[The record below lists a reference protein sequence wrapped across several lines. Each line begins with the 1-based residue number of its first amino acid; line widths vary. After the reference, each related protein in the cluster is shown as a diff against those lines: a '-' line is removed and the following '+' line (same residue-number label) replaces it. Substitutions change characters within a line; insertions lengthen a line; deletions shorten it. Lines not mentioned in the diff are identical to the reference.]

1 MKLSLNLSL
10 SEVLVSQTAKRL
22 QISNEPT
29 NEHLNSLK
37 DIAKNIFQPLR
48 DGLGYPIYVS
58 SGYRSE
64 ALNKAIK
71 GSSKTSQHMKG
82 QALDLDADVYKGVT
96 NKDIFLFIRDN
107 LDFDQLILE
116 CVGDDGTGGWV
127 HTSYVKGNNRG
138 KVMTAKRVNG
148 RIKYYNYE
156 E

>member
-1 MKLSLNLSL
+1 MNLSL

-96 NKDIFLFIRDN
+96 NKDIFLYIRDN
-107 LDFDQLILE
+107 LDFDQLIWE
-116 CVGDDGTGGWV
+116 YGTVNNPSWV
-127 HTSYVKGNNRG
+127 HVSFVEGNNRCKIMRCYG
-138 KVMTAKRVNG
+138 NSQYTLFDLDL
-148 RIKYYNYE
+148 
-156 E
+156 

>member
-1 MKLSLNLSL
+1 MKLSMNLSL

-29 NEHLNSLK
+29 KEHLNNLK
-37 DIAKNIFQPLR
+37 QIANNIFQPLR

-107 LDFDQLILE
+107 LDFDQLIWE
-116 CVGDDGTGGWV
+116 YGTINSPAWV
-127 HTSYVKGNNRG
+127 HVSFFEGKNRG
-138 KVMTAKRVNG
+138 KVMRCYGKSQYTLFDLDV
-148 RIKYYNYE
+148 
-156 E
+156 

>member
-1 MKLSLNLSL
+1 MKLSMNLSL

-29 NEHLNSLK
+29 KEHLNNLK
-37 DIAKNIFQPLR
+37 QIANNIFQPLR

-107 LDFDQLILE
+107 LDFDQLIWE
-116 CVGDDGTGGWV
+116 YGTIKSPAWV
-127 HTSYVKGNNRG
+127 HVSFVESKNRR
-138 KVMTAKRVNG
+138 KVMRCYGKSQYTLFDLDV
-148 RIKYYNYE
+148 
-156 E
+156 

>member
-1 MKLSLNLSL
+1 MKLSMNLSL

-29 NEHLNSLK
+29 KEHLNNLK
-37 DIAKNIFQPLR
+37 QIANNIFQPLR

-107 LDFDQLILE
+107 LDFDQLIWE
-116 CVGDDGTGGWV
+116 YGTINSPAWV
-127 HTSYVKGNNRG
+127 HVSFVESKNRR
-138 KVMTAKRVNG
+138 KVMRCYGKSQYTLFDLDV
-148 RIKYYNYE
+148 
-156 E
+156 

>member
-1 MKLSLNLSL
+1 MKLSMNLSL

-29 NEHLNSLK
+29 KEHLNNLK
-37 DIAKNIFQPLR
+37 QIANNIFQPLR

-127 HTSYVKGNNRG
+127 HVSYSEGKNRG
-138 KVMTAKRVNG
+138 KVMTAERING
-148 RIKYYNYE
+148 RIKYFKYV
-156 E
+156 

>member
-1 MKLSLNLSL
+1 MKLSMNLSL

-29 NEHLNSLK
+29 EEHLNNLK
-37 DIAKNIFQPLR
+37 QIANNIFQPLR

-96 NKDIFLFIRDN
+96 NKDIFLYIRDN
-107 LDFDQLILE
+107 LDFDQLIWE
-116 CVGDDGTGGWV
+116 YGTVNNPSWV
-127 HTSYVKGNNRG
+127 HVSFVKGNNRG
-138 KVMTAKRVNG
+138 KIMRCYGNSQYTLFDLDL
-148 RIKYYNYE
+148 
-156 E
+156 

>member
-1 MKLSLNLSL
+1 MKLSMNLSL

-29 NEHLNSLK
+29 EEHLNNLK
-37 DIAKNIFQPLR
+37 DIAENIFQPLR

-96 NKDIFLFIRDN
+96 NKDIFLYIRDN
-107 LDFDQLILE
+107 LDFDQLIWE
-116 CVGDDGTGGWV
+116 YGTVNNPSWV
-127 HTSYVKGNNRG
+127 HVSFVEGNNRG
-138 KVMTAKRVNG
+138 KIMRCYGNSQYTLFDLDL
-148 RIKYYNYE
+148 
-156 E
+156 

>member
-1 MKLSLNLSL
+1 MKLSMNLSL

-29 NEHLNSLK
+29 KEHLNNLK
-37 DIAKNIFQPLR
+37 QIANNIFQPLR

-58 SGYRSE
+58 SGYRSG

-107 LDFDQLILE
+107 LDFDQLIWE
-116 CVGDDGTGGWV
+116 YGTINSPAWV
-127 HTSYVKGNNRG
+127 HVSFVESKNRR
-138 KVMTAKRVNG
+138 KVMRCYGKSQYTLFDLDV
-148 RIKYYNYE
+148 
-156 E
+156 

>member
-1 MKLSLNLSL
+1 MKLSKNLSL

-29 NEHLNSLK
+29 QEHLNNIK
-37 DIAKNIFQPLR
+37 TIATKVFQPLR
-48 DGLGYPIYVS
+48 DGLGCSVYVS

-82 QALDLDADVYKGVT
+82 QALDLDADVYGGVT

-107 LDFDQLILE
+107 LEFDQLIWE
-116 CVGDDGTGGWV
+116 YGTKNSPNWV
-127 HTSYVKGNNRG
+127 HVSFVEGENRG
-138 KVMTAKRVNG
+138 KIMRCYGKSQYTLFDLDL
-148 RIKYYNYE
+148 
-156 E
+156 

>member
-1 MKLSLNLSL
+1 MNLSL

-29 NEHLNSLK
+29 KEHLNNLK
-37 DIAKNIFQPLR
+37 QIANNIFQPLR

-107 LDFDQLILE
+107 LDFDQLIWE
-116 CVGDDGTGGWV
+116 YGTINSPAWV
-127 HTSYVKGNNRG
+127 HVSFVESKNRR
-138 KVMTAKRVNG
+138 KVMRCYGKSQYTLFDLDV
-148 RIKYYNYE
+148 
-156 E
+156 